1 MSKTSKQLNQ
11 IAKKLDLSI
20 ETKILVDTI
29 RSLGLQEMADSI
41 ASKGLPFVVLGKGDT
56 GYEWHIANEDPVDI
70 DWDEWWHTDPIVY
83 REFTRFPQPK
93 QDEVIYYVVR
103 AVEAFCEKVIAKI
116 TEKAI
121 EEGVLK

>member
-1 MSKTSKQLNQ
+1 MKTSNQLKQ
-11 IAKKLDLSI
+11 IAEELDLSI
-20 ETKILVDTI
+20 ETKTLVDTI

-41 ASKGLPFVVLGKGDT
+41 ASKGLPFVVLGEGDMKFEDK
-56 GYEWHIANEDPVDI
+56 YPNEDSVYL
-70 DWDEWWHTDPIVY
+70 DWRKWWRKDPIVY

-103 AVEAFCEKVIAKI
+103 AIEPFCEKVVAKI

-121 EEGVLK
+121 ERGIL